1 MKRISFPE
9 LKDRIIKA
17 AVLAPTAAAVM
28 ALVRRQTHKPEFVTW
43 PLFLAC
49 APTRCMATVL

>member
-17 AVLAPTAAAVM
+17 AVLALTAAAVM
-28 ALVRRQTHKPEFVTW
+28 AFGTQADAQTRIRDLV
-43 PLFLAC
+43 
-49 APTRCMATVL
+49 TVSGVR